1 MKQDWAHN
9 SSFTP
14 FPAWVCFSCTL
25 TCLKTKLKGL
35 TSYLQLFEIDVY
47 KGQFLIEFL
56 MAVCLSLII
65 LFSHPSAN
73 FKRNVRKKQR
83 LLDYEMPAGF
93 LKTDILS
100 VQDMKQETSLTP
112 VKEHCRKKK
121 NHLNRVQSWVA
132 HTLLETKKKKK
143 NNPATKRISV
153 IYFVSL
159 FKQVFSTVNNAV
171 FTHLTETAAYLYCT
185 EMKK

>member
-1 MKQDWAHN
+1 
-9 SSFTP
+9 
-14 FPAWVCFSCTL
+14 
-25 TCLKTKLKGL
+25 
-35 TSYLQLFEIDVY
+35 
-47 KGQFLIEFL
+47 

-121 NHLNRVQSWVA
+121 KIILTECKAEQLTHYWRL
-132 HTLLETKKKKK
+132 KKKKN

-159 FKQVFSTVNNAV
+159 FKQVFSTANNAV

>member
-1 MKQDWAHN
+1 MPKVCSPSPSVLKLSNTLPFYPPVNPGICKWSKTNWAHN

-47 KGQFLIEFL
+47 EGQFLIEFL

-83 LLDYEMPAGF
+83 PLDYEMPAGF

-112 VKEHCRKKK
+112 VKEHCRKK
-121 NHLNRVQSWVA
+121 
-132 HTLLETKKKKK
+132 
-143 NNPATKRISV
+143 I
-153 IYFVSL
+153 I
-159 FKQVFSTVNNAV
+159 
-171 FTHLTETAAYLYCT
+171 LTEWKA
-185 EMKK
+185 